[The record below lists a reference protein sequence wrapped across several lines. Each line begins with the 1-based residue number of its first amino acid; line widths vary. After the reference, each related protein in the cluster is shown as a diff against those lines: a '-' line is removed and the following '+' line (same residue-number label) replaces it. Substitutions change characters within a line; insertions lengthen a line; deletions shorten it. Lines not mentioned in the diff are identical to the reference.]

1 MHRFLILL
9 LTLTG
14 YCIYTLLATVTFMD
28 IKELKPQEM
37 QEIIDFYY
45 HIEDYGHI
53 FHFKPEKLDEPFKK
67 IMEGMQ
73 EIQQLM
79 KDSFEM

>member
-1 MHRFLILL
+1 MA
-9 LTLTG
+9 
-14 YCIYTLLATVTFMD
+14 YCTYTLLGEVIIMD

-53 FHFKPEKLDEPFKK
+53 FHFEPEKLDEPFKK
-67 IMEGMQ
+67 IIEGIS
-73 EIQQLM
+73 EIRKM
-79 KDSFEM
+79 MCDSYGM